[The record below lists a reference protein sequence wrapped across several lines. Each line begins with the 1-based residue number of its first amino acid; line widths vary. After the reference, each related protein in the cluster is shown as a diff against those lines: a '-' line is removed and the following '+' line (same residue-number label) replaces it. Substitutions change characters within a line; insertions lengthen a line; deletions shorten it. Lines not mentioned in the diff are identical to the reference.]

1 MNYYIIDKKIIG
13 FENELDNELYNY
25 PKLTKEQAD
34 FYELHK
40 CSIQEVLNLALNPI
54 YEPTL
59 QELKEQKILE
69 YSELAFEIRRNY
81 IADYKIDNA
90 ALGIYDA
97 TETSR
102 IKGIIK
108 SFRDEFYRL
117 KQLIEQSV
125 SVEELNLITHNYDS
139 IGNT

>member
-25 PKLTKEQAD
+25 QKLTQEQAD

-54 YEPTL
+54 YEPSL

-69 YSELAFEIRRNY
+69 YSELAFEIRREY
-81 IADYKIDNA
+81 LADYKIDNA

-102 IKGIIK
+102 IKMIITL
-108 SFRDEFYRL
+108 FRNEFYRL
-117 KQLIEQSV
+117 KSLIEQAISID
-125 SVEELNLITHNYDS
+125 ELNSIEHNYNG
-139 IGNT
+139 II